1 MILFI
6 ENSHATTIAKKG
18 IRIIFV
24 HVPTQGRQDVK
35 NNRLLCAVYF
45 TVISVA
51 VSLAMISIYILS
63 VFIFTMSSTI
73 LLTKKTQIKYI
84 PT

>member
-51 VSLAMISIYILS
+51 VSLAMISIYIYD
-63 VFIFTMSSTI
+63 VINDFTNK
-73 LLTKKTQIKYI
+73 KKTQIKYI